1 MGAMRWRQPRHQRSP
16 RRLAEVPEGIDDTGV
31 AGSVAGGYGFARFNV
46 LPMSRFRVKL
56 PPWPQH
62 STLLLPTGIS

>member
-1 MGAMRWRQPRHQRSP
+1 MRWRQPRHQRSP

-31 AGSVAGGYGFARFNV
+31 DGSVAGGYGFARFNV
-46 LPMSRFRVKL
+46 LPMSRFRVRVPPL
-56 PPWPQH
+56 PKH